1 MMCWCGNVAEII
13 FASPVVANS
22 SKCTHWG
29 GCKATNKPA
38 RRLWSSSVSSNAFNL
53 PAVHSDRS
61 TRHPFRCRRNHEG
74 KQVRDLFW
82 TSVAA
87 DLGFFRKLLCR
98 FLHAHVMRWRPPL
111 KERAPSLRHY
121 CTRHDTVHL
130 HAVLNALFSK
140 CFTQRR
146 DSCICRRDC
155 GKGRLRVEGGAA

>member
-38 RRLWSSSVSSNAFNL
+38 RRLWSSSVSSNAFNF

-74 KQVRDLFW
+74 KQVCDLFW

-98 FLHAHVMRWRPPL
+98 FLQLMLCAGAHLSRN
-111 KERAPSLRHY
+111 ERRRSVITAPGTIL
-121 CTRHDTVHL
+121 
-130 HAVLNALFSK
+130 
-140 CFTQRR
+140 
-146 DSCICRRDC
+146 
-155 GKGRLRVEGGAA
+155 